1 LTEWRSDEQKFGEKI
16 DAVTA
21 PSTLALRRG
30 AVAQLA
36 ERRLCK
42 PKVAGSIPVRSTSRR
57 IAAIG
62 QRSSEQLRV
71 RGMRTPAR
79 QQPVPVGR

>member
-1 LTEWRSDEQKFGEKI
+1 MSAGSGEKVE
-16 DAVTA
+16 AVTA
-21 PSTLALRRG
+21 PSTLASRRG

-57 IAAIG
+57 VAAISG
-62 QRSSEQLRV
+62 QRSSEPLRA